1 MAAASAEELHSFVS
15 KFAYLWHSG
24 KSARFS
30 VECEAGEATIHL
42 QLRLGVHLS
51 QPQQNQGLHQP
62 TARKAGPSRL
72 RRRARRAQ
80 ARASAAEQ
88 VVGPSKEPHNEA
100 EEAIDEVTKAKSDE
114 AVQAA
119 EVSTVK
125 AAVAAQAADIPP
137 TRARADAAVQ
147 VALHVPPLPAAQ
159 AGHPPIVPPLYQDVL
174 DMFCPDNQYLA
185 SKCLNPEER
194 RLEKETRDNQ
204 RKKEHQEDLDKLT
217 RMIRKL

>member
-1 MAAASAEELHSFVS
+1 MS
-15 KFAYLWHSG
+15 KFAHLWHSG
-24 KSARFS
+24 ISAHFP
-30 VECEAGEATIHL
+30 VECEAREATVHL
-42 QLRLGVHLS
+42 KLRLCVPHP

-62 TARKAGPSRL
+62 SARKAGPSRL
-72 RRRARRAQ
+72 HRRAQ
-80 ARASAAEQ
+80 RAQTCTSAAGQ

-100 EEAIDEVTKAKSDE
+100 EEVIDEVTKAKSDA

-119 EVSTVK
+119 EVSRVK
-125 AAVAAQAADIPP
+125 ALLDAQAAVIPP
-137 TRARADAAVQ
+137 TRTRADAAVQ
-147 VALHVPPLPAAQ
+147 AALHVPPLPAAQ
-159 AGHPPIVPPLYQDVL
+159 AGHPPSVPLLYQDVL

-217 RMIRKL
+217 RMIRKF